1 MTQVPRRGPA
11 GDTPLLYLCQ
21 TPGAMSESDPFHP
34 NGPALDVDGN
44 LVNRLARVEP
54 RGVPSP
60 PPREAP
66 LELPKPPKPSPSR
79 YAVPAETYRQE
90 PVARRSPVAVWIFG
104 IALALGVALLAAVL
118 VVPMSAW
125 LPAVRSFLTSNA
137 FLEGVVSLD
146 RATVVVTSEPPGA
159 TVRIAG
165 QVVGTT
171 PWAGDNLWGD
181 TTITVELPGHVP
193 FSAPLGA
200 HHDATLEAKLRPR

>member
-1 MTQVPRRGPA
+1 MTEVPRRGPA
-11 GDTPLLYLCQ
+11 GDTRLLYLCE
-21 TPGAMSESDPFHP
+21 TRGAMSESDPFHP

-54 RGVPSP
+54 PDG
-60 PPREAP
+60 PRLPEAEVP
-66 LELPKPPKPSPSR
+66 LELPKPPPPKR
-79 YAVPAETYRQE
+79 YEVPAETYRQE

-104 IALALGVALLAAVL
+104 IVLALGVALLAAVL
-118 VVPMSAW
+118 VIPISKW
-125 LPAVRSFLTSNA
+125 PPAVRSFLMSNA
-137 FLEGVVSLD
+137 FLDGVVSLD

-181 TTITVELPGHVP
+181 TTVTVELPGHVP
-193 FSAPLGA
+193 FSAPLRA
-200 HHDATLEAKLRPR
+200 HHDTTLEAKLRPR